1 MKIVTKQFGELEFEE
16 KNIIQFREG
25 LIGFEQLKK
34 FVLLTE
40 ENGMFYWL
48 TSINEPEIIFPL
60 IPVTLLRE
68 DYPVTESHQGFA
80 IVKLN
85 REPTKI
91 TANLKAPVYINQETS
106 SGFQKIIDKEDCP
119 INYQLFVEKED

>member
-1 MKIVTKQFGELEFEE
+1 MKITTKQFGEIEFEDS
-16 KNIIQFREG
+16 NIILFKEG

-60 IPVTLLRE
+60 IPVTLLKE
-68 DYPVTESHQGFA
+68 DYPGMENYQGFA

-91 TANLKAPVYINQETS
+91 TANLKAPVYINQDTK
-106 SGFQKIIDKEDCP
+106 SGLQKIVDQEDYQ